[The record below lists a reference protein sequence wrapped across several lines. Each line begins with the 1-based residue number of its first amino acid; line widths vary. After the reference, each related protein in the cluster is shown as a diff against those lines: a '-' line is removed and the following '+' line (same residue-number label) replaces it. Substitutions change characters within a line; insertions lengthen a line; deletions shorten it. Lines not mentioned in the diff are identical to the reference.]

1 MREKRYAFRK
11 TLIVGFLVI
20 CLCVL
25 TLYGVSTFLIRD
37 RNGDPANLNTAA
49 RITQEFL
56 ASIHDR
62 DIKSAHSMLSEKF
75 YPPVTEGQFA
85 ELLHKDENIFHA
97 YTNWE
102 ICDWGIF
109 ISDGPVI
116 DTEGLLYYDGRKI
129 VVQISLHKDSDSI
142 WRIQGFRFR
151 PDIEPVPFGLCQ

>member
-1 MREKRYAFRK
+1 MGCFIRQRGDIRNTYFVAIRFFARELNMKEKRATFRK
-11 TLIVGFLVI
+11 TGFAGFFVI
-20 CLCVL
+20 CLCVI
-25 TLYGVSTFLIRD
+25 TLNGVSAFLAQD

-49 RITQEFL
+49 RVTQEFL
-56 ASIHDR
+56 ESIHER

-75 YPPVTEGQFA
+75 YPPVTEDQFA
-85 ELLHKDENIFHA
+85 ELLYKDENIFHA

-129 VVQISLHKDSDSI
+129 VV
-142 WRIQGFRFR
+142 
-151 PDIEPVPFGLCQ
+151 